1 MFHDD
6 NGSKVEKPRIS
17 KTRINHALK
26 KFDYEV
32 PCQDIKP
39 FYKPAKRTDVSMDCA
54 ADPPALDQTFSKA
67 VQRKD
72 LGWSLARLDL
82 IENEHPPTSN
92 HWI

>member
-1 MFHDD
+1 
-6 NGSKVEKPRIS
+6 
-17 KTRINHALK
+17 
-26 KFDYEV
+26 
-32 PCQDIKP
+32 
-39 FYKPAKRTDVSMDCA
+39 MDCA